1 MEFWSHSHD
10 VSIVGSTLVI
20 PAVTVASLGQLA
32 LDVLIET
39 QQADKIGNL
48 HHTAL
53 LPCAGSKS
61 FDHVKDAGPALA
73 MEVYRSGDLVLL
85 QQRAPVAAGCQSH
98 FAQSIASWAQEQGVA
113 QVLLLGGLDA
123 TLRRGEQ
130 LDGAQQLRYWQ
141 AGEGVLSGAL
151 HAGAVPPL
159 EESWWE
165 EQALREWSL
174 PPWPLAAA
182 CADLGLPVAALLRFA
197 AEGNNAADAV
207 ELAGAAAEALGLAA
221 RDLRTPSTWQ
231 HVFGVPP
238 R

>member
-113 QVLLLGGLDA
+113 QVGQWRTG
-123 TLRRGEQ
+123 
-130 LDGAQQLRYWQ
+130 W
-141 AGEGVLSGAL
+141 
-151 HAGAVPPL
+151 
-159 EESWWE
+159 
-165 EQALREWSL
+165 
-174 PPWPLAAA
+174 
-182 CADLGLPVAALLRFA
+182 DLGAAVVCLTAVLPASAAGLQSLLVLPF
-197 AEGNNAADAV
+197 NALNQA
-207 ELAGAAAEALGLAA
+207 
-221 RDLRTPSTWQ
+221 
-231 HVFGVPP
+231 
-238 R
+238 

>member
-85 QQRAPVAAGCQSH
+85 QQRAPVAAGCQSN

-113 QVLLLGGLDA
+113 QVWDN
-123 TLRRGEQ
+123 
-130 LDGAQQLRYWQ
+130 GAQVGIWGQLTCALQPCSLHPLQ
-141 AGEGVLSGAL
+141 A
-151 HAGAVPPL
+151 
-159 EESWWE
+159 
-165 EQALREWSL
+165 
-174 PPWPLAAA
+174 
-182 CADLGLPVAALLRFA
+182 C
-197 AEGNNAADAV
+197 
-207 ELAGAAAEALGLAA
+207 
-221 RDLRTPSTWQ
+221 TPFWCFPSM
-231 HVFGVPP
+231 H
-238 R
+238 